1 MGLLDWLGGKPQQ
14 PQTQPS
20 QIDYSKHKLGGILGA
35 VAAGLSPQAYA
46 DGRNMYETRT
56 IGGIQDPNEQLR
68 AAQQMGRYDLVD
80 QLQKM
85 QEARA
90 KAGLNSA
97 LARINPYGAQSAPRP
112 NIAPPV
118 TTQAPIAQN
127 QVITP
132 QMEAEAAQSMPMVG
146 FENQQQQLPDGSTL
160 VNVQGQKQQHIP
172 APQFQQK
179 QNPYEVADYYDQLAR
194 EAYNYGGQYGFEAG
208 MQYKQLADKA
218 RQDAMGQFNQGV
230 AANLAPALMVK
241 DNPDTP
247 NYNEADAAF
256 NQAMDMMPYALPA
269 EWQRLLSDPQ
279 TRRQAAQMLINM
291 GNPKEAANTA
301 IDVQGSYDQFRPY
314 QNVNLGD
321 RYGVFNPASGK
332 IDIPRDENGKILS
345 DYRVGLN
352 PTQVRGQNISRQN
365 SIDSNAT
372 SRENNRNSVGLGYA
386 NLKEKKRQNDY
397 NQSIG
402 APMGSEANFDPTQLM
417 PDY

>member
-1 MGLLDWLGGKPQQ
+1 MGILSSLGQSFQQ
-14 PQTQPS
+14 PQTNGAT
-20 QIDYSKHKLGGILGA
+20 DYSKRKFGGILGA
-35 VAAGLSPQAYA
+35 IAAGVAPQAYA
-46 DGRNMYETRT
+46 NGRNMYETRT

-97 LARINPYGAQSAPRP
+97 LAKINPYGTKPAI
-112 NIAPPV
+112 NTPPIV
-118 TTQAPIAQN
+118 PMAQN
-127 QVITP
+127 QGVTP
-132 QMEAEAAQSMPMVG
+132 QMEAQSMPMVG
-146 FENQQQQLPDGSTL
+146 FENQQQQLPDGSTP
-160 VNVQGQKQQHIP
+160 VYVHGQKQQHAP

-179 QNPYEVADYYDQLAR
+179 QNPYEIADYYDQLAR
-194 EAYNYGGQYGFEAG
+194 EAYNYGGQYGFETG

-256 NQAMDMMPYALPA
+256 NKAMDMMPYALPT
-269 EWQRLLSDPQ
+269 EWQGLLNDPQ

-332 IDIPRDENGKILS
+332 IDIPRDESGRILS

-365 SIDSNAT
+365 NIDNNAT

-386 NLKEKKRQNDY
+386 KLKEQQKANDY
-397 NQSIG
+397 YRGG
-402 APMGSEANFDPTQLM
+402 ADYADPSNIVQ
-417 PDY
+417 DGGY

>member
-14 PQTQPS
+14 PQIQPS

-46 DGRNMYETRT
+46 NGRNMYETRT
-56 IGGIQDPNEQLR
+56 IGSIQDPNEQLR

-97 LARINPYGAQSAPRP
+97 LAKINPYGTKPAI
-112 NIAPPV
+112 NTPPTV
-118 TTQAPIAQN
+118 PMAQN
-127 QVITP
+127 QGITP

-179 QNPYEVADYYDQLAR
+179 QNPYEIADYYDQLAR
-194 EAYNYGGQYGFEAG
+194 EAYNYGGQYGFETG
-208 MQYKQLADKA
+208 MKYKELADKA

-241 DNPDTP
+241 DNLDTP

-332 IDIPRDENGKILS
+332 IDIPRDENGNILS

-352 PTQVRGQNISRQN
+352 PTQVRGQNMTRENNIRST
-365 SIDSNAT
+365 AV
-372 SRENNRNSVGLGYA
+372 SRENNRNSVGAAIRGQ
-386 NLKEKKRQNDY
+386 NIRKEELQY
-397 NQSIG
+397 NRSIG
-402 APMGSEANFDPTQLM
+402 APANVGGVNNDFSGEGW
-417 PDY
+417 